1 MVVGFVLFFLA
12 GVGFGFAAP
21 GVWKLAPFAFP
32 ILLALGTILRDGV
45 EGEVLL
51 RLLIALV
58 VTGVGIVLGW
68 LLEERSGGQAE
79 SAH

>member
-21 GVWKLAPFAFP
+21 GVWKLAPLAFP
-32 ILLALGTILRDGV
+32 IVLALGTILRDGV

-58 VTGVGIVLGW
+58 VTGVGIVLGR
-68 LLEERSGGQAE
+68 LLEERAGGQAE
-79 SAH
+79 GAH